1 MASQQDV
8 DAITTAIGQV
18 ETDLKSS
25 SAAIQTELDALATA
39 NPSVDLTGLRSAVS
53 GLDPAVQAIGALKP
67 LTPQPPAPGP
77 GPTPGPPPPA
87 A

>member
-1 MASQQDV
+1 MGTQADV

-18 ETDLKSS
+18 ETDLKASS
-25 SAAIQTELDALATA
+25 DAIQAELDQLAAA
-39 NPSVDLTGLRSAVS
+39 NPGVDLTALRSAVS